1 MNALGTHRKCLV
13 CGNTTTD
20 LSEDTCSCGSY
31 MYMISQYYTPKI
43 KFKQDDR
50 GVNKKTAPSTLAG
63 TVLFR
68 PHKETP
74 CSIAL

>member
-20 LSEDTCSCGSY
+20 LSEDTCGCGSY
-31 MYMISQYYTPKI
+31 MYMISQYYTPKVN
-43 KFKQDDR
+43 FKSDR
-50 GVNKKTAPSTLAG
+50 GIDKKTAPSTLAG
-63 TVLFR
+63 TVLLTS
-68 PHKETP
+68 HKETP